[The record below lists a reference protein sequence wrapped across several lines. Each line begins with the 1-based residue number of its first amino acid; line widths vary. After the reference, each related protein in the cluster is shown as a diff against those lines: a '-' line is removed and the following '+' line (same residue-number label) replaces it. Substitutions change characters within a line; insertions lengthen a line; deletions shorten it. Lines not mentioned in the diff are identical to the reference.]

1 VWKNLRR
8 RVNRKLNTS
17 ASRTNALE
25 RVQIL
30 EQFLFVAFDS
40 CLLLVAGPFS
50 GVSKRNSAGLVRCW
64 ASLVAAE
71 ANRRVKKTG
80 IDRPTKMVE
89 PQNPYGYVSPLLD
102 GIWLRAPYLH
112 NGSVPTLHDLLN
124 PPNERPQTFHRGY
137 DVFDPVKIGFREPP
151 PRPTGP
157 NGTSTEPHFL
167 FDTREKGNGNQG
179 HTYGTQLSSQDK
191 EKLLEY
197 LKTL

>member
-1 VWKNLRR
+1 MYSW
-8 RVNRKLNTS
+8 
-17 ASRTNALE
+17 
-25 RVQIL
+25 
-30 EQFLFVAFDS
+30 
-40 CLLLVAGPFS
+40 
-50 GVSKRNSAGLVRCW
+50 SKDA
-64 ASLVAAE
+64 AAE
-71 ANRRVKKTG
+71 ANRRVKKLG
-80 IDRPTKMVE
+80 IDRPPMVE
-89 PQNPYGYVSPLLD
+89 TQNPYGYVSPPLD

-137 DVFDPVKIGFREPP
+137 DVFDPVRVGFKEPP

-157 NGTSTEPHFL
+157 DGTLTQRYFL

-179 HTYGTQLSSQDK
+179 HTYGTQLSSHDK

>member
-1 VWKNLRR
+1 M
-8 RVNRKLNTS
+8 
-17 ASRTNALE
+17 ASEGKTIYTRDCAACHEPRAEFTNKVVPITEIKTDPE
-25 RVQIL
+25 RMY
-30 EQFLFVAFDS
+30 S
-40 CLLLVAGPFS
+40 W
-50 GVSKRNSAGLVRCW
+50 SKDA
-64 ASLVAAE
+64 AAE
-71 ANRRVKKTG
+71 ANRRVKKLG
-80 IDRPTKMVE
+80 IDRPPMVE
-89 PQNPYGYVSPLLD
+89 TQNPYGYVSPPLD

-112 NGSVPTLHDLLN
+112 NGSVPTLQDLLN

-137 DVFDPVKIGFREPP
+137 DVFDPVKIGFKEPA

-157 NGTSTEPHFL
+157 NGTLTEPYFL